1 MTISSDPSCNAHI
14 TEVIRKAA
22 KRLYFL
28 IQLKRARA
36 SQKDLCLFYITCVR
50 SVIDYAGTVFYYALP
65 AYLMQELGRIQKRA
79 MRIIC
84 LGMQYQHAL
93 ALTNLPSVV
102 ENHSDICERTFEIIF
117 NDSGHKLRK
126 LLSPLHGG
134 KYNLRHARSFSI
146 PRCKTNRFT
155 NSFIMASCAL
165 VNAV

>member
-50 SVIDYAGTVFYYALP
+50 SVIYYAGTVFYYALP
-65 AYLMQELGRIQKRA
+65 AYLMQELGRVQKRA
-79 MRIIC
+79 IRIIC

-93 ALTNLPSVV
+93 ALTNLPPVV
-102 ENHSDICERTFEIIF
+102 ENHSDICERTFESIF

-134 KYNLRHARSFSI
+134 KYNLRHARTFSI
-146 PRCKTNRFT
+146 PRCKTNRFK